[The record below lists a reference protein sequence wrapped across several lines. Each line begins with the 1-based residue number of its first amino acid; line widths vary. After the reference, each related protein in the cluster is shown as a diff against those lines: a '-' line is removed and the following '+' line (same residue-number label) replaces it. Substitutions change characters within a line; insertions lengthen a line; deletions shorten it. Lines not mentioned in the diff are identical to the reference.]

1 MGKKREKI
9 SVCFYDFMK
18 ALGIRGT
25 ALTIYAFIY
34 SYRKSEAGFF
44 FGKRQ
49 FIADKCGISLR
60 SVDRGIPKL
69 LEMGLIERYECGKHK
84 GFAVNEAYL
93 PDKRAEFVSEKK
105 RAEEEKRESYVHS
118 ICDDEPAY
126 KTNIVPKYEMIS
138 SARGYFSLTVEQ
150 FEALLKLVP
159 EEELTSYTAR
169 MDLMLEKN
177 IESGNRPPNNCY
189 RTLKKWILNDCKL

>member
-1 MGKKREKI
+1 MEKKREKI

-44 FGKRQ
+44 FVKRQ

-93 PDKRAEFVSEKK
+93 PDKRAEFASEKK
-105 RAEEEKRESYVHS
+105 RAEREKSESYVHS
-118 ICDDEPAY
+118 ICDDEPA
-126 KTNIVPKYEMIS
+126 PKRAGYDAGCYS
-138 SARGYFSLTVEQ
+138 GDHLSGHRVLHGRGC
-150 FEALLKLVP
+150 ALRPV
-159 EEELTSYTAR
+159 
-169 MDLMLEKN
+169 
-177 IESGNRPPNNCY
+177 SGE
-189 RTLKKWILNDCKL
+189 